1 MGTKIF
7 LLTKVFIIFLCLLN
21 PNFIQ
26 KLEESNGPIIRKR
39 HYSRTAEG
47 LDRQTNL
54 NS

>member
-26 KLEESNGPIIRKR
+26 KLESNGPIIRKR
-39 HYSRTAEG
+39 HYSRTAEE
-47 LDRQTNL
+47 LDRQTNW